1 MIKSFP
7 IDYLR
12 QIFEQTLLREHLK
25 NKNYFGG
32 KDQVFIASLYEQL
45 VEGDDVD
52 RYVDNVSDI
61 SEQQNRTST
70 ILNGVI
76 TAPSNPTITNLYSC
90 TIIPMEYVCTLRC
103 EEKNNPQALE
113 TLNNLIE
120 ELKGSKVDVAELK
133 CVSEKF
139 GTSYVPFVVGTIGHN
154 DGAPMLRDGDYV
166 GRVVNANN
174 TDDLIGVLRNK
185 GITISED
192 LSWLYCEHE
201 NKLKVVNIVN
211 EKGEDITD
219 AVDTPV
225 SHGTY
230 LEVDVLLNDI
240 YRDDQIYSIEAI
252 LTVWGEEESVTIPL
266 DNGRVVSSRVVD
278 DKTAIL
284 VIFELEKDIEEYVD
298 NYVDFD
304 LEEIIAYKKN
314 TSYSFIVNDGTH
326 PEIIFP
332 PEHVNFEKYKVS
344 ISCEAMRCDP
354 PFDLNGDKYNF
365 LSFGGSATLQN
376 ASVIFGNDLVK
387 VAIQKNKIIVSD
399 NESQNIVFGD
409 GATKYWVEPLEM
421 PSGNNP
427 STKLMQLASNNFKT
441 NSHTDGITPTLQY
454 SFVVDKSIPLIKQW
468 FNYARYGEIVVS
480 ESESLAMS
488 PNLIYNVYEVWSS
501 WGEVEIKKTPAK
513 ISDSA
518 DIDITEGD
526 TMTIGIVL
534 QIQGENN

>member
-1 MIKSFP
+1 MIKGFP

-25 NKNYFGG
+25 NNNYFGG

-52 RYVDNVSDI
+52 RFVDNISDI
-61 SEQQNRTST
+61 SNQQNRTST

-90 TIIPMEYVCTLRC
+90 TIVPMEYVCSLRC
-103 EEKNNPQALE
+103 REVDNPQALE

-133 CVSEKF
+133 CVSEEF

-154 DGAPMLRDGDYV
+154 DGAPYIKSGDYLGHITSANDV
-166 GRVVNANN
+166 DTLLNALYTNQ
-174 TDDLIGVLRNK
+174 
-185 GITISED
+185 D
-192 LSWLYCEHE
+192 LSINIQQTDTWLYCERS
-201 NKLKVVNIVN
+201 NKLVVVYGVYNGLSHTFTWSVL
-211 EKGEDITD
+211 ED
-219 AVDTPV
+219 
-225 SHGTY
+225 
-230 LEVDVLLNDI
+230 
-240 YRDDQIYSIEAI
+240 
-252 LTVWGEEESVTIPL
+252 
-266 DNGRVVSSRVVD
+266 
-278 DKTAIL
+278 
-284 VIFELEKDIEEYVD
+284 
-298 NYVDFD
+298 
-304 LEEIIAYKKN
+304 
-314 TSYSFIVNDGTH
+314 DGSH

-332 PEHVNFEKYKVS
+332 PEHVSFEKYKVS

-376 ASVIFGNDLVK
+376 ASVMFGNDLVK

-399 NESQNIVFGD
+399 NANQNIVFG
-409 GATKYWVEPLEM
+409 GSATKYWVEPLEM

-427 STKLMQLASNNFKT
+427 STKLIQLASNNFKT

-468 FNYARYGEIVVS
+468 FDYARYGDINVNQ
-480 ESESLAMS
+480 SESLAMS

-501 WGEVEIKKTPAK
+501 WGEVEIKSKLAK
-513 ISDSA
+513 ISDSS

>member
-52 RYVDNVSDI
+52 RYVDNVGDI

-154 DGAPMLRDGDYV
+154 EGKPFIKNGDYIGDISNV
-166 GRVVNANN
+166 SVSDLLTYFETLGLYDDTQTSEGEWYYVSVENN
-174 TDDLIGVLRNK
+174 GNK
-185 GITISED
+185 V
-192 LSWLYCEHE
+192 
-201 NKLKVVNIVN
+201 LKVVYYND
-211 EKGEDITD
+211 EDD
-219 AVDTPV
+219 WQL
-225 SHGTY
+225 
-230 LEVDVLLNDI
+230 LED
-240 YRDDQIYSIEAI
+240 
-252 LTVWGEEESVTIPL
+252 
-266 DNGRVVSSRVVD
+266 
-278 DKTAIL
+278 
-284 VIFELEKDIEEYVD
+284 
-298 NYVDFD
+298 
-304 LEEIIAYKKN
+304 
-314 TSYSFIVNDGTH
+314 DGTH

-332 PEHVNFEKYKVS
+332 PEHVSFEKYKVS

-376 ASVIFGNDLVK
+376 ASVMFGNDLVK

-409 GATKYWVEPLEM
+409 NATKYWVEPLEM

-468 FNYARYGEIVVS
+468 FDYARYGEIVVS

-488 PNLIYNVYEVWSS
+488 PNLIYNVCEVWSS
-501 WGEVEIKKTPAK
+501 WGEVEIKNKLAK